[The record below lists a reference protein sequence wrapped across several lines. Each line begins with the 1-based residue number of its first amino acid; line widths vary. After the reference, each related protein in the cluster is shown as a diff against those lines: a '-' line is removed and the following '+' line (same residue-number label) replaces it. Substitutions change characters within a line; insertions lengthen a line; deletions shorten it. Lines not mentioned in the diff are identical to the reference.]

1 MRKQII
7 TLFFALNSIF
17 ALGQNLYLKAS
28 IGTNDLRKNSGD
40 YSWINKYKNIV
51 TSDIGVLFKTGIF
64 KNKLNIS
71 TGLTVKYQPTKFV
84 IDSVLM
90 QVEGNDEFVT
100 VTDKSHNL
108 FIQVPIILD
117 IKKYKRF
124 NINVG
129 LLNNI
134 YVNKDKKLPYEVY
147 ILGGSIG
154 VDYSISKKL
163 SLSLSGYTDIS
174 PYLHNTLYYEY
185 NLYNYGASFSVMYKI
200 F

>member
-28 IGTNDLRKNSGD
+28 IGTNDLRKNSG
-40 YSWINKYKNIV
+40 YYTWISNIKNTV
-51 TSDIGVLFKTGIF
+51 TGDIGVIYKTGIF